1 MAGKNDI
8 LATAGVDLSAFEAG
22 IAKLTSRLDA
32 VEKAGSKAA
41 DGIDK
46 VDKSASKLANIA
58 VFDRFAQGLQMV
70 ANGGGETAT
79 ALARLDQRASLGAVS
94 EGADNLAAMNN
105 IVGASIDTLAKV
117 PGVYGAIASAGK
129 GVIQGQI
136 DQTVA
141 SNSANAELQKQ
152 AHTIDAVVAKEQNFI
167 KIEHELYKARAANN
181 DQDRDFI
188 KAIDKARD
196 VSSKKYEQQVNKELK
211 AADNLSAGAEL
222 RLAAMDIEK
231 QKKQEIANV
240 TAQLTPTA
248 TTGGKRG
255 EAAQRIIDAETK
267 KIELRYKLKER
278 EVATAQQQ
286 EKSEAALNEAAS
298 KRGVLIGDALE
309 KQETERKELEKQ
321 LATAKTFYAEDSK
334 QVSEKKKALQQN
346 LLITREIEKTKDL
359 SDADLITNEALSRRN
374 VTLSSQLEIIDS
386 QIGAEGKKLA
396 TLEKQAQVDKYAVA
410 RQKAAVQSALLQRQE
425 FYYLNGKD
433 LEQQKLI
440 TKQIDAQMA
449 GNKKLAALAQIRAQ
463 FELQIADAI
472 RQGNAPKAKELA
484 KQQAAAELGARA
496 EDLRKTPQQRAAERK
511 EQAESNRLQKL
522 VNAREKDRQDRKA
535 RGAYGQRDSNDFTS
549 KAAEK
554 ARKEFA
560 DRNEKR
566 ILAAG
571 NNALIQAQNF
581 QAQVLN
587 VQQLK
592 NGQ

>member
-41 DGIDK
+41 SGIDK
-46 VDKSASKLANIA
+46 VDKSANALKNIQVADHFVNALGQIAGKGGQAAQALGAMDLSVAKNDFSGTGTAAAGMAANLGRTIDVVSALPGALGVAGKAIGTVAGIMSEATIRNNAFADTMNRANASTAGFLEQSQRLAALQTEEIQTGGDAGKLESLASARDRAAKGYAEQTEKQIQLEKDLTAGGQQRLATEIEIKQAAQKIA
-58 VFDRFAQGLQMV
+58 DL
-70 ANGGGETAT
+70 
-79 ALARLDQRASLGAVS
+79 RASQTVQGVVSDAGEKIIKAGTDEINAQLELRKKVLAVS
-94 EGADNLAAMNN
+94 E
-105 IVGASIDTLAKV
+105 
-117 PGVYGAIASAGK
+117 
-129 GVIQGQI
+129 
-136 DQTVA
+136 
-141 SNSANAELQKQ
+141 
-152 AHTIDAVVAKEQNFI
+152 
-167 KIEHELYKARAANN
+167 
-181 DQDRDFI
+181 
-188 KAIDKARD
+188 
-196 VSSKKYEQQVNKELK
+196 
-211 AADNLSAGAEL
+211 
-222 RLAAMDIEK
+222 
-231 QKKQEIANV
+231 
-240 TAQLTPTA
+240 
-248 TTGGKRG
+248 TT
-255 EAAQRIIDAETK
+255 
-267 KIELRYKLKER
+267 
-278 EVATAQQQ
+278 
-286 EKSEAALNEAAS
+286 EKSE
-298 KRGVLIGDALE
+298 
-309 KQETERKELEKQ
+309 T
-321 LATAKTFYAEDSK
+321 
-334 QVSEKKKALQQN
+334 
-346 LLITREIEKTKDL
+346 DL
-359 SDADLITNEALSRRN
+359 SNIAAKRD
-374 VTLSSQLEIIDS
+374 VTLGSQLTII
-386 QIGAEGKKLA
+386 EA
-396 TLEKQAQVDKYAVA
+396 TG
-410 RQKAAVQSALLQRQE
+410 AAVQRQLDEVEKQGLGATKQAADLRAKLNEQLLAKQS
-425 FYYLNGKD
+425 FYYINGKD

-522 VNAREKDRQDRKA
+522 VNAREKDAQDRKA
-535 RGAYGQRDSNDFTS
+535 RGAYNRKDSNDFTS

-571 NNALIQAQNF
+571 NNAINQAQNF